1 MSSIAS
7 QYGSPGVSRKTI
19 GTGSPLPVWVRVSSS
34 NVSSRVPKPPG
45 RQTNARLSFTSI
57 SLRVKKYFML
67 TYFSSPAITGLAPCS
82 NGSRIETPMLRSRPA
97 PSIAAC
103 MIPGPAPV
111 TTIHPRSAS
120 IEAIRVACS

>member
-1 MSSIAS
+1 
-7 QYGSPGVSRKTI
+7 
-19 GTGSPLPVWVRVSSS
+19 
-34 NVSSRVPKPPG
+34 
-45 RQTNARLSFTSI
+45 
-57 SLRVKKYFML
+57 VKKYFML

-82 NGSRIETPMLRSRPA
+82 KGSLIDTPMLCARPA

-120 IEAIRVACS
+120 IEAIRVACSYSGSPRLVRAEPNTVTLGMSR

>member
-1 MSSIAS
+1 MSSS
-7 QYGSPGVSRKTI
+7 TI
-19 GTGSPLPVWVRVSSS
+19 GTGRPLPVCVRVSSS
-34 NVSSRVPKPPG
+34 NVSSSVPKPPG

-57 SLRVKKYFML
+57 SLRVKKYFIE
-67 TYFSSPAITGLAPCS
+67 TYFSSPAMTGLAPCS
-82 NGSRIETPMLRSRPA
+82 NGSRIATPMLRSRPA

-120 IEAIRVACS
+120 AAAMRVACS